1 MEDGKDLTPTE
12 EISAQLVLRQSQL
25 LKSVEA
31 LTEEQLTQRPGPTAP
46 PIGWHFWH
54 ATRYTDLLQASFP
67 NQPPECQQPV
77 HPDRHI
83 WQAEN
88 LAEQWGLPA
97 DQLGFLESG
106 LGMAHD
112 VAATIPGIIG
122 RARLL
127 DYGQRV
133 FDALTTALI
142 PLGPD
147 DLTAARLTMH
157 SVKVNPATGQIEED
171 CTQVVTVVYDL
182 LRHYGHV
189 ARHLGMIEAL
199 RGVLFTVNGTAS
211 L

>member
-1 MEDGKDLTPTE
+1 MEDEKVLSTTE
-12 EISAQLVLRQSQL
+12 EITAQVLLRQSQL

-31 LTEEQLTQRPGPTAP
+31 LTEDQLTQRPGPTAP

-67 NQPPECQQPV
+67 NQPPDRQQPV
-77 HPDRHI
+77 HPERHI

-88 LAEQWGLPA
+88 LIAQWGLPA
-97 DQLGFLESG
+97 DKLGFLESG
-106 LGMAHD
+106 LGMDHD
-112 VAATIPGIIG
+112 VAATIPGLIG
-122 RARLL
+122 RERLL

-133 FDALTTALI
+133 FDALTAALT
-142 PLGPD
+142 PLGQAELMAP
-147 DLTAARLTMH
+147 RLTMH
-157 SVKVNPATGQIEED
+157 SVKVNPTSGQIEED
-171 CTQVVTVVYDL
+171 YTQVVTVVYDL